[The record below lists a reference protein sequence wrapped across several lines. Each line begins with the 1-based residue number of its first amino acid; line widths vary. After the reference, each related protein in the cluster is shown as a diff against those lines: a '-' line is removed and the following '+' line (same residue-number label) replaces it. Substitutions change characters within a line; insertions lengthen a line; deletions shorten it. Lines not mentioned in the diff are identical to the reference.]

1 MNLCA
6 IVKSRVAKRPR
17 AHSVVEMEQ
26 QLQEEWDALD
36 QNLIQKLF
44 NSMPNRIAAVIAA
57 KGGSTK
63 Y

>member
-1 MNLCA
+1 MKN
-6 IVKSRVAKRPR
+6 RVAKRPR

-36 QNLIQKLF
+36 QDLIQKLF
-44 NSMPNRIAAVIAA
+44 SSMPNRIAAVIKA
-57 KGGSTK
+57 KAGGSTM